1 MTAASLLVA
10 APAQSQVLNRP
21 SEGSS
26 AIRVAQWQPSPVPS
40 ESASLPSPAQTLD
53 SQTLDRAIAVG
64 EPQGSS
70 PVLTPVITKV
80 YSHQVDEQDAV
91 TLYVR
96 DIPVLT
102 FLANG
107 AAESTQVPQTQAFQ
121 ATSQT
126 TSQATSQATVL
137 PPSQGVAAPDTVS
150 PYTPSQPSALP
161 APMERAQNVAQKL
174 EAVYGELTQASAI
187 AGDIRLE
194 WSEQDNKYWITAGD
208 RPLVALDKW
217 TIAVEPSANLTSDSI
232 RTTNQLRRL
241 IHNGAPLS
249 YGGYRHQTN
258 PAVQVAVAAPPSA
271 PEALL
276 GGSVRST
283 QYGIASWYGGYF
295 HGRRTANGERYN
307 QNAMTAAHK
316 HLPFGTRVRVVN
328 LANGR
333 STIVRINDR
342 GPFIRGRII
351 DLSSAAAGEIGLR
364 SRGIGR
370 VRVEVLR

>member
-21 SEGSS
+21 LEGSS

-40 ESASLPSPAQTLD
+40 ESASLPAPART
-53 SQTLDRAIAVG
+53 SQTLDRAIAVDAA
-64 EPQGSS
+64 PQGSS
-70 PVLTPVITKV
+70 PVLTPAITKV
-80 YSHQVDEQDAV
+80 YSHQVDDQDAV

-102 FLANG
+102 FLANDG
-107 AAESTQVPQTQAFQ
+107 NDAADSAQVPQTQV
-121 ATSQT
+121 SQPT
-126 TSQATSQATVL
+126 
-137 PPSQGVAAPDTVS
+137 SQGVAAPDTVS
-150 PYTPSQPSALP
+150 PYTQAQPSALP

-174 EAVYGELTQASAI
+174 EAMYGELTQVSAT
-187 AGDIRLE
+187 AADIRLE
-194 WSEQDNKYWITAGD
+194 WSKQDNKYWITAGD

-217 TIAVEPSANLTSDSI
+217 TIAVEPSPNLTSDSI

-258 PAVQVAVAAPPSA
+258 PAVQVAAAAAPPA

-328 LANGR
+328 LSNGR